1 MQKEF
6 QKKIVSNVYN
16 DSYILLKIPETNGNI
31 LSVRVQT
38 RKLGKTFAR
47 GSIAID
53 TWIQGSLGRK
63 LSAGEV
69 RHFQGQ
75 RVKLP

>member
-47 GSIAID
+47 GSIA
-53 TWIQGSLGRK
+53 
-63 LSAGEV
+63 
-69 RHFQGQ
+69 
-75 RVKLP
+75 RVYSTMATHENATVAY